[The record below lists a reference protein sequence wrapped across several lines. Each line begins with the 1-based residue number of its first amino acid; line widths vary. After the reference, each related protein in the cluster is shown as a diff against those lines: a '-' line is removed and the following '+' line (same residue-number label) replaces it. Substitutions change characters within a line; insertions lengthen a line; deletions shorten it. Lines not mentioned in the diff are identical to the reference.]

1 FKYKINNSSPPKY
14 PDCSTQDTEH
24 IADGNDDNNE
34 ADTYELLP
42 VMKGSVL
49 HVLKKTL
56 SSTQPANSEMY
67 EQMFVDQTVLKIIL
81 SKYFVEEQKM
91 MAKAVKW
98 MNTDDSFGKAERLRV
113 SGEQIRGRWLWMLKE
128 HYHVPINL
136 KAACER
142 HVEEEADVVTI
153 GYTRKSY
160 GYESMTTHARL
171 IQSQVDSLRGRYLAR
186 KVSVSSRCNAS
197 IPLED
202 RGKKQGDS
210 MVKIEVHIFVS
221 KYKQI
226 VELVVDV
233 EYSFDIISRADILND
248 NNVSKKFNCR
258 IGPRKRGSS
267 SVEDY
272 SFVCFP
278 FL

>member
-1 FKYKINNSSPPKY
+1 MSGVQIRATYERHLDEGAGVVTIGYARKSY
-14 PDCSTQDTEH
+14 E
-24 IADGNDDNNE
+24 NE
-34 ADTYELLP
+34 A
-42 VMKGSVL
+42 MS
-49 HVLKKTL
+49 
-56 SSTQPANSEMY
+56 
-67 EQMFVDQTVLKIIL
+67 
-81 SKYFVEEQKM
+81 
-91 MAKAVKW
+91 
-98 MNTDDSFGKAERLRV
+98 
-113 SGEQIRGRWLWMLKE
+113 IRGRWLWMLKE

-210 MVKIEVHIFVS
+210 MVKIGQIENCAGTMQDLVHR
-221 KYKQI
+221 
-226 VELVVDV
+226 L
-233 EYSFDIISRADILND
+233 RT
-248 NNVSKKFNCR
+248 
-258 IGPRKRGSS
+258 
-267 SVEDY
+267 
-272 SFVCFP
+272 

>member
-1 FKYKINNSSPPKY
+1 M
-14 PDCSTQDTEH
+14 
-24 IADGNDDNNE
+24 
-34 ADTYELLP
+34 
-42 VMKGSVL
+42 VMMTTMKL
-49 HVLKKTL
+49 IPMNFCP
-56 SSTQPANSEMY
+56 TQPANSEMY

-210 MVKIEVHIFVS
+210 MVKIGQIENCAGTMQDLIHRLCTNMKAVRIVVMDYTSLSADFEEVHIFVS